1 MAATMKSAA
10 LAYVTA
16 REGWKPLPVFPIAKG
31 AKVPFKG
38 SHGCLDATTDSAK
51 IAEWWSKTP
60 EANIGLAT
68 GKESGLLVLDIDRKN
83 GIDGE
88 ETLKWLESK
97 LGKLPDTWQQL
108 TPSGGLH
115 YVFQYP
121 NVAGIE
127 FANFEGGES
136 GYTDENGA
144 LLYPNLD
151 VRATHGYI
159 LAEPSAVGGRGYEWE
174 MSCRPSE
181 TPLAA
186 LPPAWVEWLS
196 MVCGK
201 PTSEK
206 ASTIDAIIRQGGRN
220 SALIS
225 YAGKLRAQNIP
236 EPKILESLRKYN
248 AEKCVPPLDDKEV
261 CGVWRSILKYPA
273 GTSSHTAKDRL
284 SVEVLADEMTQRG
297 MSLRHNLLTK
307 ETEISGKTPTGR
319 TMALDDL
326 LVTLHSDLAGVYKGA
341 SFENL
346 TQYANYIARENAF
359 NPVLDLL
366 KATKWDGKD
375 RLPELYSLMGI
386 EFDTLSQTLVRKWLL
401 QSVALLYNT
410 MQEPFTCDGVLV
422 LNGQQGAGKTSLLRH
437 LALRPQ
443 WFGEGLTL
451 DERDKDLQR
460 RAVSVWI
467 GELGEIESTMKSD
480 VARVKAFITT
490 AVDRYRLPYGRDD
503 IVAPR
508 LTSLAA
514 TCNTSR
520 FLVDT
525 SGNRRW
531 WSIPFDKVITF
542 EELQEFDAL
551 QMWAQ
556 IFAEVEPLAN
566 AEKAACFRLT
576 ATERA
581 ALDRRNGDFEKPMKA
596 QPEIEDIL
604 LLADRDRLHKRPMTT
619 SEFKELWPVLRGYS
633 AAQIGAALN
642 KLEVAQNRTKAGRF
656 YTLPIPFNNR

>member
-1 MAATMKSAA
+1 MANMQSAA

-16 REGWKPLPVFPIAKG
+16 REGWRPLPIFPIAKG

-38 SHGCLDATTDSAK
+38 SHGCLDATTDRAK
-51 IAEWWSKTP
+51 IVEWWSKTP
-60 EANIGLAT
+60 EANLALAT
-68 GKESGLLVLDIDRKN
+68 GKESGLLALDIDRKN
-83 GIDGE
+83 GIDGK
-88 ETLKWLESK
+88 ETLEWLESK

-121 NVAGIE
+121 NVTGIE
-127 FANFEGGES
+127 FTNFEGGES
-136 GYTDENGA
+136 GYLDENGA
-144 LLYPNLD
+144 ALYPGLD

-159 LAEPSAVGGRGYEWE
+159 LAEPSAVAGKSYEWE
-174 MSCRPSE
+174 ASCRPSE
-181 TPLAA
+181 TPLAP
-186 LPPAWVEWLS
+186 LPPAWLEWLT

-201 PTSEK
+201 TTSEK
-206 ASTIDAIIRQGGRN
+206 TSTLEAIIRQGGRN

-236 EPKILESLRKYN
+236 EAKILDCLRKFN
-248 AEKCVPPLDDKEV
+248 DEKCVPPLDDKEV

-273 GTSSHTAKDRL
+273 GTSTHTAKDRL
-284 SVEVLADEMTQRG
+284 SVEALADEMTQRG
-297 MSLRHNLLTK
+297 MSIRHNLLTK

-326 LVTLHSDLAGVYKGA
+326 LVTLHSDLAGTFKGA

-346 TQYANYIARENAF
+346 TQYCNFIAREHGF

-386 EFDTLSQTLVRKWLL
+386 EYDTLSQTLVRKWLL

-480 VARVKAFITT
+480 IARVKAFITT
-490 AVDRYRLPYGRDD
+490 AVDRYRLPYARDD

-531 WSIPFDKVITF
+531 WSVPFDKVVTF
-542 EELQEFDAL
+542 EELQQFDAL
-551 QMWAQ
+551 QLWAQ
-556 IFAEVEPLAN
+556 VFAEVEPLAH

-576 ATERA
+576 ATERT

-604 LLADRDRLHKRPMTT
+604 LLADRDHLHTRPMTT